1 MQPLAS
7 TCPFDSARAS
17 RSAPCRPAIAR
28 LREWMRGRGVARMSL
43 AVLVL
48 WMICELG
55 RIALG
60 VADGD
65 ATLLFTI
72 AAIVGLSA
80 LMSSIAGFAFAALAG
95 SCFAYLPVE
104 HVDAV
109 QTIVLC
115 SIAIQLYG
123 VWNIRAS
130 IRWTPLWPM
139 FAAGMVTV
147 PLGVWVLVHVHGS
160 AYVAGLG
167 VFLTAY
173 GCYAVFCRE
182 PLVVRG
188 DAWRDAVAAALGG
201 FAGGLAGISGSFVTI
216 WCSMRGWDKRR
227 QRAVYQPFI
236 LAMQVVTL
244 AWIARQ
250 APTGI
255 HAMQDLRF
263 IPFALIGAVAGM
275 AVFQRITS
283 RQFHVVLSALLIV
296 SGVGLLSRSL

>member
-1 MQPLAS
+1 VHPLAS
-7 TCPFDSARAS
+7 TCPFDSARPS

-43 AVLVL
+43 AVLVR

-55 RIALG
+55 RFALG

-201 FAGGLAGISGSFVTI
+201 FAGGLAGLSGSFVTI
-216 WCSMRGWDKRR
+216 WCSMRGWDKRQ

-250 APTGI
+250 APSGT

-263 IPFALIGAVAGM
+263 IPFALIGAVAGL

-283 RQFHVVLSALLIV
+283 RQFHAVLSALLIV